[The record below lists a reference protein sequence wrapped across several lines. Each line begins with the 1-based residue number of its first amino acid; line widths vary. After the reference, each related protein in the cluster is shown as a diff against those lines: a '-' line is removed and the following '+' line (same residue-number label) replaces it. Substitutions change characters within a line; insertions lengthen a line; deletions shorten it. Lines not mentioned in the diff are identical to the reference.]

1 MFSSLYDTIR
11 QGRVSHRVLNKQ
23 TNKQKEN
30 KQKKYTYA
38 SKKDIGGV
46 CSMPLV
52 SYVIKI
58 RTLKKEYLT
67 FCAQTLTFCPQRQTF
82 CAQRLTFC
90 AQRNI
95 FLWHYEPEKYEMDKK
110 TSDPCRNKILQMASG
125 LINIYLH
132 LKV

>member
-1 MFSSLYDTIR
+1 
-11 QGRVSHRVLNKQ
+11 
-23 TNKQKEN
+23 
-30 KQKKYTYA
+30 
-38 SKKDIGGV
+38 
-46 CSMPLV
+46 MPLV

-67 FCAQTLTFCPQRQTF
+67 FCAQRLTFCPQRQTF

-110 TSDPCRNKILQMASG
+110 TSDPCRNKIFANGVRVNKYIDRQRTILR
-125 LINIYLH
+125 LLH
-132 LKV
+132 KCITTGHV